1 MYLTYEKEDLIQQS
15 SYETAREIMQ
25 QPTTWKQTLDCVEA
39 NQERLETFFSDI
51 RNHGEFSIV
60 MMGAGTSEYIGN
72 VLEPWLNRRK
82 NYQVRSVAS
91 TDMVVAPKRFINP
104 SKTTLFIS
112 YGRSGNSPESV
123 GAIEAAQSI
132 CQNAFHLMITCN
144 PDGALHRWSLNRPN
158 ALSILL
164 PKETN
169 DLGFAMTSSFTSM
182 LLASLLILEGLVE
195 AKRKDAV
202 SALSFAV
209 DQQLQD
215 NAARLREIV
224 DTFDFSRIIYLGSNV
239 LKGFAQESALKVL
252 ELTSGRIA
260 TLFDSFLGFRHGPKS
275 FLNEQTLVVL
285 FIQDSSFTRRYELD
299 LLQELIEQQKGY
311 KILVVSHRPLRT
323 KSDYHIQ
330 LPYNAHL
337 SSAYYGLEMVTVAQ
351 TLAFLKSVSL
361 NITTDNPCP
370 SGSVNRVVKG
380 VTIYP
385 VITEEIQ

>member
-1 MYLTYEKEDLIQQS
+1 MYLTYEKEDLIQRS

-25 QPTTWKQTLDCVEA
+25 QPTTWKQTLTCVEA
-39 NQERLETFFSDI
+39 NQERLEMFFADVL
-51 RNHGEFSIV
+51 RHGDFSIV

-144 PDGALHRWSLNRPN
+144 PDGALHRWSQNRSN

-164 PKETN
+164 PKDTN
-169 DLGFAMTSSFTSM
+169 DLGFAMTSSFTNM
-182 LLASLLILEGLVE
+182 LLASLLILEELVD
-195 AKRKDAV
+195 AKRKEAV
-202 SALSFAV
+202 SSLSSAV
-209 DQQLQD
+209 EHQLPI
-215 NAARLREIV
+215 NAVQLREIV
-224 DTFDFSRIIYLGSNV
+224 DTFDFNRIIYLGSNV

-252 ELTSGRIA
+252 ELTSGKVA

-275 FLNEQTLVVL
+275 FLNEQT
-285 FIQDSSFTRRYELD
+285 
-299 LLQELIEQQKGY
+299 
-311 KILVVSHRPLRT
+311 
-323 KSDYHIQ
+323 
-330 LPYNAHL
+330 
-337 SSAYYGLEMVTVAQ
+337 
-351 TLAFLKSVSL
+351 
-361 NITTDNPCP
+361 
-370 SGSVNRVVKG
+370 
-380 VTIYP
+380 
-385 VITEEIQ
+385 